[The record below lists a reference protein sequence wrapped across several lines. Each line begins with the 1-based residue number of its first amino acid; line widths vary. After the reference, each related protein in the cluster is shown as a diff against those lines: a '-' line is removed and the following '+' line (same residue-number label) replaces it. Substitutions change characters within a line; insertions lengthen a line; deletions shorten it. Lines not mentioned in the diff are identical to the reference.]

1 MKALHFGAGNIGR
14 GFIGKLLAD
23 AGITLTFADVNQMV
37 LDALNARH
45 SYQVHVVGET
55 EQVDTVSGV
64 NAVSS
69 IGDDVVDLIAQ
80 VDLVTTAVG
89 PVVLER
95 IAPAIAKGL
104 VKRKEQGNESP
115 LNIIACENMVRG
127 TTQLKGHVMNA
138 LPEDAKAWVEE
149 HVGFVDSAVDRIV
162 PPSASATNDPLEV
175 TVETFSEWIV
185 DKTQFKGTLPNIP
198 GMELTDNLMAFVERK
213 LFTLNTGHA
222 ITAYLGK
229 LAGHQ
234 TIRDAILDEK
244 IRAVVKGAMEES
256 GAVLIKR
263 YGFDAD
269 KHAAYIQKINIPGM
283 ELTDNLMAFVE
294 RKLFTLNTGHAITAY
309 LGKLAGHQTIRDAI
323 LDEKIRAVVK
333 GAMEESGAVLIKRY
347 GFDADKH
354 AAYIQKILGRF
365 ENPYLKDDVERVGRQ
380 PLRKLSAGDRLIKPL
395 LGTLEYG
402 LPHKNLIEGIAA
414 AMHFR
419 SEDDP
424 QAQELAALIADKG
437 PQAALAEISGLDA
450 NSEVVSEAVT
460 AYKAMQ

>member
-23 AGITLTFADVNQMV
+23 AGISLTFADVNQAV

-45 SYQVHVVGET
+45 SYQVHVVGEK

-64 NAVSS
+64 SAVSS
-69 IGDDVVDLIAQ
+69 IGDEVIDLIADVDLI
-80 VDLVTTAVG
+80 TTAVG

-95 IAPAIAKGL
+95 IAPTIAKGL
-104 VKRKEQGNESP
+104 SKRKAAGNNAP

-127 TTQLKGHVMNA
+127 TTQLKGHVEAA
-138 LPEDAKAWVEE
+138 LAAEDRAWVAE

-162 PPSASATNDPLEV
+162 PPSASAANDPLEV

-185 DKTQFKGTLPNIP
+185 DKTQFKGPLPTIP
-198 GMELTDNLMAFVERK
+198 GMELTGNLMAFVERK

-229 LAGHQ
+229 RAGLA
-234 TIRDAILDEK
+234 
-244 IRAVVKGAMEES
+244 
-256 GAVLIKR
+256 
-263 YGFDAD
+263 
-269 KHAAYIQKINIPGM
+269 
-283 ELTDNLMAFVE
+283 
-294 RKLFTLNTGHAITAY
+294 
-309 LGKLAGHQTIRDAI
+309 TIRDAI

-402 LPHKNLIEGIAA
+402 LPHANLIQGIAA
-414 AMHFR
+414 AMNYR
-419 SEDDP
+419 SAEDP
-424 QAQELAALIADKG
+424 QAQELETLINEKG
-437 PQAALAEISGLDA
+437 IQGALAHISGLE
-450 NSEVVSEAVT
+450 SSSEAVT
-460 AYKAMQ
+460 KAVHAYTQHHSN

>member
-23 AGITLTFADVNQMV
+23 AGIGLTFADVNQTV

-45 SYQVHVVGET
+45 SYQVRVVGEQ
-55 EQVDTVSGV
+55 EQIDTVSGV
-64 NAVSS
+64 DAVNSTS
-69 IGDDVVDLIAQ
+69 DDVVTLIAQ

-104 VKRKEQGNESP
+104 ALRKSQGNARP

-127 TTQLKGHVMNA
+127 TSQLKTHVFNA
-138 LPEDAKAWVEE
+138 LAQDDKAWVES
-149 HVGFVDSAVDRIV
+149 HIGFVDSAVDRIV
-162 PPSASATNDPLEV
+162 PPSESAANDPLEV

-185 DKTQFKGTLPNIP
+185 DKTQFKGDLPAIA

-244 IRAVVKGAMEES
+244 IRLVVRGAMEES

-263 YGFDAD
+263 YGFDDA
-269 KHAAYIQKINIPGM
+269 KHAAYI
-283 ELTDNLMAFVE
+283 E
-294 RKLFTLNTGHAITAY
+294 
-309 LGKLAGHQTIRDAI
+309 
-323 LDEKIRAVVK
+323 
-333 GAMEESGAVLIKRY
+333 
-347 GFDADKH
+347 
-354 AAYIQKILGRF
+354 KILGRF

-402 LPHKNLIEGIAA
+402 LPHQNLVLGIAA

-419 SEDDP
+419 SADDP
-424 QAQELAALIADKG
+424 QAQELAQLIADKG
-437 PQAALAEISGLDA
+437 PQAALAQVSGLDA
-450 NSEVVSEAVT
+450 NSDVVAEAVN
-460 AYKAMQ
+460 AYNAKA

>member
-23 AGITLTFADVNQMV
+23 AGIQLTFADVNQTV
-37 LDALNARH
+37 LDALNERH
-45 SYQVHVVGET
+45 SYQVHVVGEQ
-55 EQVDTVSGV
+55 EQIDTVSNV

-69 IGDDVVDLIAQ
+69 IGDDVVTLIAD

-95 IAPAIAKGL
+95 IAPAVAKGL
-104 VKRKEQGNESP
+104 VLRRANGNEKT

-127 TTQLKGHVMNA
+127 TSQLKAHVMKA
-138 LPEDAKAWVEE
+138 LSEDDQAWVEQ

-162 PPSASATNDPLEV
+162 PPSESATNDPLEV

-185 DKTQFKGTLPNIP
+185 DKTQFKGELPNIP

-222 ITAYLGK
+222 ITAYLGQ

-234 TIRDAILDEK
+234 TIRDAILDER
-244 IRAVVKGAMEES
+244 IRAVVKGAMDES

-263 YGFDAD
+263 YGFDA
-269 KHAAYIQKINIPGM
+269 
-283 ELTDNLMAFVE
+283 E
-294 RKLFTLNTGHAITAY
+294 
-309 LGKLAGHQTIRDAI
+309 
-323 LDEKIRAVVK
+323 
-333 GAMEESGAVLIKRY
+333 
-347 GFDADKH
+347 KH

-395 LGTLEYG
+395 LGTIEYG
-402 LPHKNLIEGIAA
+402 LPHQFLVEGIAA
-414 AMHFR
+414 AMHYR
-419 SEDDP
+419 SAEDP
-424 QAQELAALIADKG
+424 QAQELEKLLAEKG
-437 PQAALAEISGLDA
+437 PQATLAEISGLDA
-450 NSEVVSEAVT
+450 NSDVVAEAVK
-460 AYKAMQ
+460 AYSNK

>member
-23 AGITLTFADVNQMV
+23 AGIELVFADVNQVV

-45 SYQVHVVGET
+45 EYPVHVVGEQAKV
-55 EQVDTVSGV
+55 ERVKGVSAV
-64 NAVSS
+64 NSTSDEIITLVSE
-69 IGDDVVDLIAQ
+69 

-89 PVVLER
+89 PQILER
-95 IAPAIAKGL
+95 IA
-104 VKRKEQGNESP
+104 RRSDNGNLRP

-127 TTQLKGHVMNA
+127 TSQLKQHVLKA
-138 LPEDAKAWVEE
+138 LPQQYHAWLEQ

-162 PPSASATNDPLEV
+162 PPSEAGSTDPLEV

-185 DKTQFKGTLPNIP
+185 DKTQFKGDLPAIP

-222 ITAYLGK
+222 ITAYLGQ

-244 IRAVVKGAMEES
+244 VRAIVKGAMEES

-263 YGFDAD
+263 YD
-269 KHAAYIQKINIPGM
+269 
-283 ELTDNLMAFVE
+283 
-294 RKLFTLNTGHAITAY
+294 
-309 LGKLAGHQTIRDAI
+309 
-323 LDEKIRAVVK
+323 
-333 GAMEESGAVLIKRY
+333 
-347 GFDADKH
+347 FDADKH

-380 PLRKLSAGDRLIKPL
+380 PLRKLSAGDRLIKPT

-402 LPHKNLIEGIAA
+402 LPHDCLVQGIAA
-414 AMHFR
+414 AMHYR
-419 SEDDP
+419 SDQDP
-424 QAQELAALIADKG
+424 QAQELAALLAEKG
-437 PQAALAEISGLDA
+437 PQATLAEISGLDA
-450 NSEVVSEAVT
+450 NSEVVASVVSAWH
-460 AYKAMQ
+460 AMA

>member
-1 MKALHFGAGNIGR
+1 
-14 GFIGKLLAD
+14 
-23 AGITLTFADVNQMV
+23 
-37 LDALNARH
+37 
-45 SYQVHVVGET
+45 
-55 EQVDTVSGV
+55 
-64 NAVSS
+64 
-69 IGDDVVDLIAQ
+69 
-80 VDLVTTAVG
+80 
-89 PVVLER
+89 
-95 IAPAIAKGL
+95 
-104 VKRKEQGNESP
+104 
-115 LNIIACENMVRG
+115 MVRG

-185 DKTQFKGTLPNIP
+185 DKTQFKGALP
-198 GMELTDNLMAFVERK
+198 
-213 LFTLNTGHA
+213 
-222 ITAYLGK
+222 
-229 LAGHQ
+229 
-234 TIRDAILDEK
+234 
-244 IRAVVKGAMEES
+244 
-256 GAVLIKR
+256 
-263 YGFDAD
+263 
-269 KHAAYIQKINIPGM
+269 NIPGM

-395 LGTLEYG
+395 LGTLEYS
-402 LPHKNLIEGIAA
+402 LPHKNLIQGIAG

-437 PQAALAEISGLDA
+437 PQAALAQISDLDA

>member
-23 AGITLTFADVNQMV
+23 AGIGLTFADVNQTV

-45 SYQVHVVGET
+45 SYQVRVVGEQ
-55 EQVDTVSGV
+55 EQIDTVSGV
-64 NAVSS
+64 DAVNSTS
-69 IGDDVVDLIAQ
+69 EDAVTLIAT

-104 VKRKEQGNESP
+104 VLRKAQGNERP

-127 TTQLKGHVMNA
+127 TSQLKTHVFNA
-138 LPEDAKAWVEE
+138 LEEGDKAWVES
-149 HVGFVDSAVDRIV
+149 HIGFVDSAVDRIV
-162 PPSASATNDPLEV
+162 PPSASAAHDPLEV

-185 DKTQFKGTLPNIP
+185 DKTQFKGELPTIA

-229 LAGHQ
+229 QAGHQ

-244 IRAVVKGAMEES
+244 IRLVVRGAMEES

-263 YGFDAD
+263 YGFDDA
-269 KHAAYIQKINIPGM
+269 KHAAYI
-283 ELTDNLMAFVE
+283 
-294 RKLFTLNTGHAITAY
+294 
-309 LGKLAGHQTIRDAI
+309 
-323 LDEKIRAVVK
+323 EKIL
-333 GAMEESGAVLIKRY
+333 S
-347 GFDADKH
+347 
-354 AAYIQKILGRF
+354 RF

-402 LPHKNLIEGIAA
+402 LPHQNLVLGIAA

-424 QAQELAALIADKG
+424 QAQELAQLIADKG
-437 PQAALAEISGLDA
+437 PQAALAQISGLDA
-450 NSEVVSEAVT
+450 NSDVVASAVNAYNAT
-460 AYKAMQ
+460 A

>member
-23 AGITLTFADVNQMV
+23 AGISLTFADVNQTV

-45 SYQVHVVGET
+45 SYQVRVVGEH
-55 EQVDTVSGV
+55 EQIDTVSGV
-64 NAVSS
+64 DAVNSTS
-69 IGDDVVDLIAQ
+69 NDVVTLIAQ

-104 VKRKEQGNESP
+104 ALRKAQGNERP

-127 TTQLKGHVMNA
+127 TSQLKTHVFNA
-138 LPEDAKAWVEE
+138 LAQDDNAWVES

-162 PPSASATNDPLEV
+162 PPSESAANDPLEV

-185 DKTQFKGTLPNIP
+185 DKTQFKGELPTIP

-229 LAGHQ
+229 QAGHQ

-244 IRAVVKGAMEES
+244 IRLVVRGAMEES

-263 YGFDAD
+263 YGFDDA
-269 KHAAYIQKINIPGM
+269 KHAAYI
-283 ELTDNLMAFVE
+283 E
-294 RKLFTLNTGHAITAY
+294 
-309 LGKLAGHQTIRDAI
+309 
-323 LDEKIRAVVK
+323 
-333 GAMEESGAVLIKRY
+333 
-347 GFDADKH
+347 
-354 AAYIQKILGRF
+354 KILGRF

-402 LPHKNLIEGIAA
+402 LPHQNLVLGIAA

-419 SEDDP
+419 SADDP
-424 QAQELAALIADKG
+424 QAQELAQLIADKG
-437 PQAALAEISGLDA
+437 PQAALAQVSGLDA
-450 NSEVVSEAVT
+450 NSDVVAGAVNAYNAT
-460 AYKAMQ
+460 A

>member
-23 AGITLTFADVNQMV
+23 AGIGLTFADVNQTV

-45 SYQVHVVGET
+45 SYQVRVVGEQ
-55 EQVDTVSGV
+55 EQTDTVSGV
-64 NAVSS
+64 DAVNSTS
-69 IGDDVVDLIAQ
+69 DDVVKLIAT

-95 IAPAIAKGL
+95 IAPAVAKGL
-104 VKRKEQGNESP
+104 ALRKAQGNERP

-127 TTQLKGHVMNA
+127 TSQLKNHVFNA
-138 LPEDAKAWVEE
+138 LAESDKAWVES

-162 PPSASATNDPLEV
+162 PPSESAARDPLEV

-185 DKTQFKGTLPNIP
+185 DKTQFKGELPTIA

-229 LAGHQ
+229 QAGHQ

-244 IRAVVKGAMEES
+244 IRLVVRGAMEES

-263 YGFDAD
+263 YGFDDA
-269 KHAAYIQKINIPGM
+269 KHAAYI
-283 ELTDNLMAFVE
+283 E
-294 RKLFTLNTGHAITAY
+294 
-309 LGKLAGHQTIRDAI
+309 
-323 LDEKIRAVVK
+323 
-333 GAMEESGAVLIKRY
+333 
-347 GFDADKH
+347 
-354 AAYIQKILGRF
+354 KILGRF

-402 LPHKNLIEGIAA
+402 LPHQNLVLGIAA

-424 QAQELAALIADKG
+424 QAQELAQLIADKG
-437 PQAALAEISGLDA
+437 PQAALAQVSGLDA
-450 NSEVVSEAVT
+450 NSNVVALAVQAYNAT
-460 AYKAMQ
+460 A

>member
-23 AGITLTFADVNQMV
+23 AGIGLTFADVNQTV

-45 SYQVHVVGET
+45 SYQVRVVGEQ
-55 EQVDTVSGV
+55 EQTDTVFGV
-64 NAVSS
+64 DAVNSTS
-69 IGDDVVDLIAQ
+69 DDVVTLIAT

-95 IAPAIAKGL
+95 IAPAVAKGL
-104 VKRKEQGNESP
+104 ALRKAQGNERP

-127 TTQLKGHVMNA
+127 TSQLKTHVFNA
-138 LPEDAKAWVEE
+138 LAESDKAWVES
-149 HVGFVDSAVDRIV
+149 HIGFVDSAVDRIV
-162 PPSASATNDPLEV
+162 PPSESAAHDPLEV

-185 DKTQFKGTLPNIP
+185 DKTQFKGELPTIA

-229 LAGHQ
+229 QAGHQ

-244 IRAVVKGAMEES
+244 IRLVVRGAMEES

-263 YGFDAD
+263 YGFDDA
-269 KHAAYIQKINIPGM
+269 KHAAYI
-283 ELTDNLMAFVE
+283 E
-294 RKLFTLNTGHAITAY
+294 
-309 LGKLAGHQTIRDAI
+309 
-323 LDEKIRAVVK
+323 
-333 GAMEESGAVLIKRY
+333 
-347 GFDADKH
+347 
-354 AAYIQKILGRF
+354 KILGRF

-402 LPHKNLIEGIAA
+402 LPHQNLVLGIAA

-424 QAQELAALIADKG
+424 QAQELAQLIADKG
-437 PQAALAEISGLDA
+437 PQAALAQVSGLDA
-450 NSEVVSEAVT
+450 NSDVVALAVQ
-460 AYKAMQ
+460 AYNATV